1 MSNILVIDDEYS
13 ILESID
19 MFLGEKGHTVYKAST
34 GEEGLSLFFK
44 YEPEIVILDIRL
56 PDQNGLD
63 ILSVIQEN
71 GIPAKVIMITAFQD
85 MDTTIEAMKRGAYDY
100 IHKPLDA
107 DDVEKAVNR
116 ALSILALDRETPMP
130 SGPDKPLRSEVIVGR
145 SEKMR
150 ETFKM
155 IGLLCQHRATV
166 LIQGETG
173 TGKEL
178 VARMIHRNSI
188 YSQEPFFTLDCSS
201 VVETLL
207 ESELFGHEKG
217 AFTGAIHSK
226 PGKIELAGNG
236 TLFLDEVGE
245 LPLNLQ
251 GKFLGFL
258 QRHEYMRVGG
268 QQILQARCRIIT
280 ATNRDLAEQVKK
292 GKFREDLFFR
302 LKVVNIHLP
311 PLRDRLTDIPD
322 LVNHFLQKIN
332 LELGTDVSRLQH
344 GVIERLMEHHW
355 SGNVRELENV
365 LVEAVVRARSK
376 VILLEEVE
384 DILSSNDND
393 IPGGFSSYSLPEIE
407 KEHIRNTLL
416 SVGGNRSKTAH
427 ILGVSLP
434 TLRSKIKKYD
444 IVLPEKG
451 PL

>member
-1 MSNILVIDDEYS
+1 
-13 ILESID
+13 
-19 MFLGEKGHTVYKAST
+19 
-34 GEEGLSLFFK
+34 
-44 YEPEIVILDIRL
+44 
-56 PDQNGLD
+56 
-63 ILSVIQEN
+63 
-71 GIPAKVIMITAFQD
+71 
-85 MDTTIEAMKRGAYDY
+85 
-100 IHKPLDA
+100 
-107 DDVEKAVNR
+107 
-116 ALSILALDRETPMP
+116 
-130 SGPDKPLRSEVIVGR
+130 
-145 SEKMR
+145 
-150 ETFKM
+150 
-155 IGLLCQHRATV
+155 
-166 LIQGETG
+166 
-173 TGKEL
+173 
-178 VARMIHRNSI
+178 
-188 YSQEPFFTLDCSS
+188 
-201 VVETLL
+201 
-207 ESELFGHEKG
+207 
-217 AFTGAIHSK
+217 
-226 PGKIELAGNG
+226 
-236 TLFLDEVGE
+236 
-245 LPLNLQ
+245 
-251 GKFLGFL
+251 
-258 QRHEYMRVGG
+258 
-268 QQILQARCRIIT
+268 LQARCRIIT

-311 PLRDRLTDIPD
+311 PLRERLTDIPD